1 MKRLVVMGIPHHGNM
16 GDNAI
21 AVAEEEILE
30 KYFPNYEIYYMQE
43 DYLDICA
50 KKAKSFIDDEDIIL
64 LHGGGNIGD
73 TYVTPEK
80 GRRAVIESFPNN
92 KIIIFP
98 QTAYFSDTEN
108 GRKELEVSKKTY
120 NNHNNL
126 IIMARE
132 NKSYNFMKEHFH
144 NAKVYLTP
152 DIVMSLSR
160 KSDKERINAL
170 FVFRVDKERVLSD
183 KNTETIKNLV
193 NEKFEQCKF
202 SDMDLVNK
210 IINIPISLRDKALK
224 DKFNEFQTAQ
234 IVITD
239 RLHGMIFSAIT
250 ETPCVAFGN
259 FNHKISESYKWLEN
273 LDYIKYCDKIE
284 DIEKNINEVI
294 SIKDISYDNSF
305 AENCIAKILKE
316 EIEENK

>member
-1 MKRLVVMGIPHHGNM
+1 MKKLVVMGIPHHGNM

-21 AVAEEEILE
+21 AVAEEKILE
-30 KYFPNYEIYYMQE
+30 KYFPNYKIYYMQE

-50 KKAKSFIDDEDIIL
+50 KRAKSFINDEDIIL

-73 TYVTPEK
+73 TYVMPEK
-80 GRRAVIESFPNN
+80 GRRTVIELFPNN

-98 QTAYFSDTEN
+98 QTAYFSDTED
-108 GRKELEVSKKTY
+108 GRKELEISKEIY

-132 NKSYNFMKEHFH
+132 NKSYNFMKEHFY

-152 DIVMSLSR
+152 DIVMSLLR

-170 FVFRVDKERVLSD
+170 LVFRADKEKVLSNND
-183 KNTETIKNLV
+183 TETIQSLI
-193 NEKFEQCKF
+193 NEKFEHCKF
-202 SDMDLVNK
+202 TDMDLVNK
-210 IINIPISLRDKALK
+210 IINISTNLRDKALE
-224 DKFNEFQTAQ
+224 DKFNEFETAK

-273 LDYIKYCDKIE
+273 LNYIKYCDKIE

-294 SIKDISYDNSF
+294 SVKDINYNNSF
-305 AENCIAKILKE
+305 AEDCIAKILLE
-316 EIEENK
+316 EIE